1 MPYKDPEKE
10 RACGRRRYERITAER
25 IARGMCPRCGK
36 ARPAPDRTLCRH
48 CGEKRRKAERARCA
62 KAKAAGIPYSGRDAE
77 RCRAFA
83 RDRGRRRD
91 RARQDARTCTRCGTH
106 PPVEGGTVC
115 EPCHVARRDRE
126 REQYATRRN
135 AGLCG
140 RCGTPAPSDA
150 ARCDRCARSAAK
162 RSRKKGEECKKPPA
176 LRPAARTAALFR
188 LRRTIPG
195 RGPVSPVRPPVL
207 GAFGRASRSAGSAT
221 SSYGHRDR
229 HRRESRDMGPVGRC
243 GDVPGLRQAFPRPGG
258 TDPGY
263 VEHRP
268 GSGAGV
274 RKLVAARC
282 ARFREF
288 APLRLARLTCTN
300 RPNRHIWEMRRDVSR
315 AFRGLHICVP
325 GNMDPT

>member
-1 MPYKDPEKE
+1 MPYKDAEQE

-25 IARGMCPRCGK
+25 IASGMCPRCGK

-62 KAKAAGIPYSGRDAE
+62 KAKAAGILYGGRDPE

-83 RDRGRRRD
+83 RDRSRRRD
-91 RARQDARTCTRCGTH
+91 RARRDARTCTRCGTH

-115 EPCHVARRDRE
+115 EPCRVARRDRE
-126 REQYATRRN
+126 REQYAARRA

-150 ARCDRCARSAAK
+150 AYCDRCARERRQTLK
-162 RSRKKGEECKKPPA
+162 KKGEEFKKPTA
-176 LRPAARTAALFR
+176 LRPAASTKALYRLCRTV
-188 LRRTIPG
+188 PG
-195 RGPVSPVRPPVL
+195 RVPVSSVRPPVL

-229 HRRESRDMGPVGRC
+229 HGGQSRDMGPVGRC
-243 GDVPGLRQAFPRPGG
+243 SGLPGLRQAFPGPGG
-258 TDPGY
+258 ADPGY

-268 GSGAGV
+268 VCGAGV

-282 ARFREF
+282 ATFREF
-288 APLRLARLTCTN
+288 APLRLARLTGTN
-300 RPNRHIWEMRRDVSR
+300 RPNRHIGEMRRDVSGASR
-315 AFRGLHICVP
+315 RLHICVP
-325 GNMDPT
+325 GNMDPA